1 MRRPRSLL
9 CMHGERPNRRY
20 AGNRFHEL
28 TAPHFFPK
36 LKLSIVPAQTSTL
49 IGAEHRHESH
59 CRRAQPMSLRVINGG
74 TEPLA
79 HWSAYPP
86 RLSVI
91 ADMPAPPPMPGTNS
105 CTGSKIHA
113 YSI

>member
-1 MRRPRSLL
+1 
-9 CMHGERPNRRY
+9 
-20 AGNRFHEL
+20 
-28 TAPHFFPK
+28 
-36 LKLSIVPAQTSTL
+36 
-49 IGAEHRHESH
+49 
-59 CRRAQPMSLRVINGG
+59 MSLRVINGG

-91 ADMPAPPPMPGTNS
+91 ADMPAPPPMPGTDS

-113 YSI
+113 YSITSLASDSRLSEDLTPSALGRGPSFRQRIRLSRILGFGNGATHNSKATFYLVNLR